1 MIAIERRF
9 PFVRDAFFIINI
21 EKENI
26 PFEKGYICFKKN
38 KYFFSTNEFD
48 KEFLNL
54 DFDKVNLL
62 DVMGNKK
69 YKVSSISYL
78 MGIDNDKEFDISIL
92 KENTEYSCYYGKRNP
107 KSISTNIMKII
118 GFLFVLFMIY
128 YTYMGYEPIFLF
140 IIGIIFVLILFFSTP
155 YINNL
160 YLREIIRKINQI

>member
-1 MIAIERRF
+1 MITIERRF

-62 DVMGNKK
+62 DVMRNKK
-69 YKVSSISYL
+69 YKVGSISYL
-78 MGIDNDKEFDISIL
+78 MGIDNDKEFDIYIL
-92 KENTEYSCYYGKRNP
+92 KENTEYSCYYDKRNP

-160 YLREIIRKINQI
+160 YLREIIRKINQT

>member
-1 MIAIERRF
+1 M
-9 PFVRDAFFIINI
+9 
-21 EKENI
+21 
-26 PFEKGYICFKKN
+26 
-38 KYFFSTNEFD
+38 
-48 KEFLNL
+48 NL

-69 YKVSSISYL
+69 YKVGSISYL

-160 YLREIIRKINQI
+160 YLREIIRKINQT

>member
-9 PFVRDAFFIINI
+9 PFVREAFFIINI

-38 KYFFSTNEFD
+38 KYFFSMNKFD

-69 YKVSSISYL
+69 YKVGSISYL
-78 MGIDNDKEFDISIL
+78 MGIDNNKEFDISIL
-92 KENTEYSCYYGKRNP
+92 KENTEYKCYYGKRNP

-118 GFLFVLFMIY
+118 CFLFVLFMIY
-128 YTYMGYEPIFLF
+128 YTYMGYKPIFLF
-140 IIGIIFVLILFFSTP
+140 IIGISFVLILFFSTP

-160 YLREIIRKINQI
+160 YFREIIRKIN